1 MEPYRGK
8 SNYCEIFE
16 SFGSEHP
23 GFLVT
28 SRGVKASRIE
38 GIFWCNESSVH
49 QVQESEPNSARND
62 NALEKE
68 NESENTEVH

>member
-1 MEPYRGK
+1 M
-8 SNYCEIFE
+8 
-16 SFGSEHP
+16 
-23 GFLVT
+23 
-28 SRGVKASRIE
+28 
-38 GIFWCNESSVH
+38 H